1 MNRTRIFTVFIS
13 LLLVLLGNTQYALA
27 LGRADKTVSSPA
39 PSGSVAP
46 VEEPVDAGSPR
57 ATIAAYFGL
66 CRNGNYGDAA
76 KYLDLPKEREL
87 QGPLLAK
94 KLKAVLDRYV
104 WVEPDLLSPI
114 ERGNT
119 DDGLPLAYES
129 IAKIP
134 RAGGHT
140 ETVRLF
146 KRVAPGDGP
155 AWVFS
160 RSTVSRID
168 VWYGQLEQRWV
179 FEHFPQWLL
188 RPGPK
193 ELLVWQWIAFPLFVL
208 LGWAIGALL
217 SGVSRK
223 VLGKF
228 ASKTEAKWDD
238 AVVDRLRA
246 PMTLV
251 WALGLLSVTVPLLG
265 LYVPATEFIFSLI
278 RGGFYFAAF
287 WSVSRLIDVWGNLVV
302 ESPWALEHAAARAMV
317 PIAVRLA
324 KIIVL
329 VFAVVALVSSLGYPA
344 ASLLAGLGVGGLA
357 VALAAQKTL
366 ENLLGAFTIGFDQ
379 PFRVGDFVKI
389 EEFLGHVES
398 IGLRSTRIRTLDRTI
413 ITIPNGRLSEMR
425 LESYAAR
432 DRIRF
437 TSDLGLVYG
446 TTREQLLTVLR
457 GVGELFRTHPK
468 IWPDD
473 VVVRFK
479 ALGESALLVEI
490 QAWFLTA
497 DFNEFRVIR
506 EELLLEI
513 LRIVESAGTEVAFPT
528 QTVHVVPQK
537 GPLVSH
543 LG

>member
-1 MNRTRIFTVFIS
+1 MNRTRFYTFFIS
-13 LLLVLLGNTQYALA
+13 LLLVLLGNTPSALA
-27 LGRADKTVSSPA
+27 LGRTDKALPSPA

-57 ATIAAYFGL
+57 ATIAAYFRL
-66 CRNGNYGDAA
+66 CRNGNYADAA
-76 KYLDLPKEREL
+76 KYLDVPKEREN
-87 QGPLLAK
+87 QGPVLAK
-94 KLKAVLDRYV
+94 KLKAVLDRYD
-104 WVEPDLLSPI
+104 WIEPELLSPV

-134 RAGGHT
+134 REGGHT

-146 KRVAPGDGP
+146 KRVVPGEGP

-168 VWYGQLEQRWV
+168 AWYGQLEQRWV

-208 LGWAIGALL
+208 LGWAFGAVL
-217 SGVSRK
+217 SRISRK
-223 VLGKF
+223 VLGRF
-228 ASKTEAKWDD
+228 AAKTTAKWDD
-238 AVVDRLRA
+238 AVVDRLAA
-246 PMTLV
+246 PMSLV
-251 WALGLLSVTVPLLG
+251 WALGLLAVTVPLLG

-302 ESPWALEHAAARAMV
+302 ESPWAIEHVAARAMV
-317 PIAVRLA
+317 PIVVRLG

-329 VFAVVALVSSLGYPA
+329 VFAVVALVSALGYPA

-437 TSDLGLVYG
+437 TTDLGLVYG
-446 TTREQLLTVLR
+446 TTREQLLTVLG

-528 QTVHVVPQK
+528 QTVHVV
-537 GPLVSH
+537 SH